1 MEKITQLIMERAVAA
16 VTADAKI
23 QELTKGVV
31 FSFFSKQPVQGAFVA
46 FENYSETY
54 GECKDGSYI
63 DGFAFTVSCVAE
75 SLTVVEALAL
85 CVEKLLGGM
94 YIAEASSAMK
104 LSSAVTSGDGN
115 DMICKLNFEIE
126 L

>member
-1 MEKITQLIMERAVAA
+1 MERAVAA
-16 VTADAKI
+16 VTADADI
-23 QELTKGVV
+23 QKLTKGAV

-46 FENYSETY
+46 FDNYSKTY

-63 DGFAFTVSCVAE
+63 DSFAFTVSCVAE

-85 CVEKLLGGM
+85 RVEKRLGGM
-94 YIAEASSAMK
+94 CIAEASSALK
-104 LSSAVTSGDGN
+104 LSSAVTSSDGN